1 MPPKLRRGAALP
13 TMPRRQLRWRLSL
26 PTVHSA
32 TRNVRPRITCA
43 RALGCCLVSSVAAY
57 SVRSHSTASSLSA
70 SSSRLAALLPKDLDR
85 LGSHTTISVLGVQL
99 LLFGG
104 FRPTPTGWQ
113 RSERPPASLL
123 ERVDLVAPTWKP
135 RGLVDFSWPGSS
147 ATVGEAEL
155 SVSLFAAA
163 AAPPLDS
170 VGTTVGSLARALED
184 IGLCADDFDSGARK
198 ALRAGAREG

>member
-1 MPPKLRRGAALP
+1 
-13 TMPRRQLRWRLSL
+13 MPRRQLRWRLSL

-163 AAPPLDS
+163 AAPPPPPA
-170 VGTTVGSLARALED
+170 T
-184 IGLCADDFDSGARK
+184 ADDGGASTQSTE
-198 ALRAGAREG
+198 AIAAEDGATTAHGTGACLRLGLG